1 MERFAR
7 PPGGL
12 MMPEHNDAAFFA
24 PPPFVR
30 FVSDHIGPDR
40 ILAIKDWKQRF
51 PIMEK
56 LGTLYGLP
64 TAQDYEPLAPSAYH
78 ELLAPLD
85 AANTDA
91 PLFWGRLLPAS
102 RNSGWKLLD
111 LLAVRFVV
119 VAPGIEPEA
128 STRDPGLSKRTS
140 ANSAT
145 AAQNPSRSVRDH
157 SHRPA

>member
-1 MERFAR
+1 
-7 PPGGL
+7 
-12 MMPEHNDAAFFA
+12 
-24 PPPFVR
+24 
-30 FVSDHIGPDR
+30 
-40 ILAIKDWKQRF
+40 QRF

-102 RNSGWKLLD
+102 RNPGWELLD

-119 VAPGIEPEA
+119 VAPGAAWEAEPSPGPARARRPLLARRARLGREGGA
-128 STRDPGLSKRTS
+128 GDRARRLSLPRHRGRPGRARGAVLVCSVERSGGARRDG
-140 ANSAT
+140 
-145 AAQNPSRSVRDH
+145 RDR
-157 SHRPA
+157 RPPDRGRPP